1 MPVQVVLPGFTGP
14 VENGDGLKKK
24 NKSFEQ
30 VNKQTNRNEKG
41 TGVLQWEC
49 WKAQAEVSI
58 CSLCNNILFYCLR

>member
-1 MPVQVVLPGFTGP
+1 MRKRHMPVQVVLPGFTGP

-41 TGVLQWEC
+41 TGVLQ
-49 WKAQAEVSI
+49 
-58 CSLCNNILFYCLR
+58 